1 MSLRLRGI
9 LLVICQG
16 YCFKYNVSS
25 CRLLGMGPP
34 PLIVSSG
41 RNLLMHDATSLT
53 VWRGMQQFCACCH
66 FFHFGEARIHIFH
79 LIQVMEVCN
88 SFSAY
93 SCFAQLDQHI
103 LSLTISPRLAFPPW
117 SPCILFSSQ
126 LCKLSGLKC
135 FDLVLLTTPPPPHL
149 GGHMGGAH
157 SKRLLSLHQNTH
169 PQVVTIFGRSSL
181 G

>member
-1 MSLRLRGI
+1 
-9 LLVICQG
+9 
-16 YCFKYNVSS
+16 
-25 CRLLGMGPP
+25 
-34 PLIVSSG
+34 
-41 RNLLMHDATSLT
+41 
-53 VWRGMQQFCACCH
+53 MQQFCACCH

-79 LIQVMEVCN
+79 LIHVMKVCN

-103 LSLTISPRLAFPPW
+103 LSLTLSPRLAFPPL

-135 FDLVLLTTPPPPHL
+135 FDLVLLTTPPPHL

-157 SKRLLSLHQNTH
+157 SKRPLSLHQNTH
-169 PQVVTIFGRSSL
+169 PQVITIFGRSSL